1 MRGCLGDRIVRA
13 MLHNTRQ
20 PLTIYMTNTSLKS
33 ENYPVNLNDD
43 QGTVKALE
51 ESGSEIRYEEVD
63 PTCLNSIT
71 AFRHRLQIA
80 HGTSHG
86 TKPLSILVNSPA
98 QEFENAQKAA
108 KLGYFG
114 PKNMSNILLPIMK
127 RDGNSRI
134 VNVSV
139 GGGGAGYWIW
149 KADLADKFEL
159 RNLSTEVLDTLV
171 RKYVRDAANG
181 ELVEQG
187 WAKRLD
193 VKGPQS
199 HLYVIPRMAL
209 GAYTHLLARENPD
222 VLINASGGDSF
233 KFLKHVYGG
242 AITPTFLA
250 LGDLKGVSGRYWIAG
265 KPVDWENNR
274 YKPPETDKVLS
285 WKKPDKVKVSELSPS
300 ELEAPTPRPEKSFT
314 WVSFKPN
321 TLGPDS

>member
-1 MRGCLGDRIVRA
+1 

-71 AFRHRLQIA
+71 VFRHRLQIA

-114 PKNMSNILLPIMK
+114 PKNMSSILLPIMK

-149 KADLADKFEL
+149 KADLADRFEL

-193 VKGPQS
+193 VKGPQN
-199 HLYVIPRMAL
+199 HLYVIPRMIL

-222 VLINASGGDSF
+222 VLINASGGD
-233 KFLKHVYGG
+233 
-242 AITPTFLA
+242 
-250 LGDLKGVSGRYWIAG
+250 LKGVSGRYWIAG
-265 KPVDWENNR
+265 KPVDWESNR

-285 WKKPDKVKVSELSPS
+285 WKKPNKVKVSELSPS
-300 ELEAPTPRPEKSFT
+300 ELEAPTPRPEKPFT
-314 WVSFKPN
+314 WVSFKPK